1 MIKKRFLFL
10 LILILFILSLNA
22 VQANENITDDNIL
35 AESSHDIKIKEK
47 SVDESKEKSD
57 VEFGCNSVFVQV
69 SASEG
74 VTSFRRDST
83 SSANIFIK
91 PVKWHGRVALKQYKT
106 KGSYFFHSI
115 VTSDGWLIGNGGA
128 DNPSINKKIE
138 NIAGDM
144 VKSNKIKKSSL
155 KEIQRCIKSLSVGH
169 FVIKAPNGKYA
180 IVWIGT
186 ILKGKLKPGQYISV
200 PNGKSYYRHGNYRS
214 FDKNPAKAAMK
225 IVASNYFGINR
236 RDATVFKWHSSTHMG
251 ITSSKVT
258 AYAANEAGHLIGR
271 STSGLKDNIYFKN
284 KFFSKNKLP
293 IAPKMKLL
301 GFHDFGSI
309 DKLIK
314 VKTIVNAP
322 EVINKVNSTDYFT
335 VLIKNKLSKKPVSHL
350 KITLKIDDKLYTIK
364 TNKKGVGQFN
374 TNSLAVGK
382 HDVLLF
388 TNNIKYK
395 INSLSSITIE
405 D

>member
-22 VQANENITDDNIL
+22 VQASENITDDNIL
-35 AESSHDIKIKEK
+35 AESSHDIKI
-47 SVDESKEKSD
+47 KEKSD

-155 KEIQRCIKSLSVGH
+155 KEIQRCIK
-169 FVIKAPNGKYA
+169 
-180 IVWIGT
+180 
-186 ILKGKLKPGQYISV
+186 
-200 PNGKSYYRHGNYRS
+200 
-214 FDKNPAKAAMK
+214 
-225 IVASNYFGINR
+225 
-236 RDATVFKWHSSTHMG
+236 
-251 ITSSKVT
+251 
-258 AYAANEAGHLIGR
+258 
-271 STSGLKDNIYFKN
+271 
-284 KFFSKNKLP
+284 
-293 IAPKMKLL
+293 
-301 GFHDFGSI
+301 
-309 DKLIK
+309 
-314 VKTIVNAP
+314 
-322 EVINKVNSTDYFT
+322 
-335 VLIKNKLSKKPVSHL
+335 
-350 KITLKIDDKLYTIK
+350 
-364 TNKKGVGQFN
+364 
-374 TNSLAVGK
+374 
-382 HDVLLF
+382 
-388 TNNIKYK
+388 
-395 INSLSSITIE
+395 
-405 D
+405 